1 MSSKLRKVNVWLL
14 LVALCALP
22 AAAAPGQPAAQTD
35 DGGVLAWGLDLLG
48 SVTQAITGMLG
59 LDDGSAVAVTAEPEG
74 GATTT
79 TTGGGEGGT
88 CGGEGEGGPD
98 WDPNGG

>member
-22 AAAAPGQPAAQTD
+22 VAAAPGQPAAQTD

-48 SVTQAITGMLG
+48 SLTQAVTGLLG
-59 LDDGSAVAVTAEPEG
+59 LDDGPAVAVTADPGG

-79 TTGGGEGGT
+79 TTT